1 MSNVASTSDIQR
13 VESAIKNLE
22 RKLDNVV
29 NDISRMHNR
38 LESLEKAI
46 QQEDAQTDKIEQM
59 LAAMRTELT
68 QVEQR
73 LKQHVEQFSL
83 RRGL

>member
-13 VESAIKNLE
+13 VENAIKNLE

-38 LESLEKAI
+38 LENLEKAI
-46 QQEDAQTDKIEQM
+46 QQEDVQTDKIEQVVGNI
-59 LAAMRTELT
+59 RTELT

-73 LKQHVEQFSL
+73 LKQHVEQFSTRNNL
-83 RRGL
+83 